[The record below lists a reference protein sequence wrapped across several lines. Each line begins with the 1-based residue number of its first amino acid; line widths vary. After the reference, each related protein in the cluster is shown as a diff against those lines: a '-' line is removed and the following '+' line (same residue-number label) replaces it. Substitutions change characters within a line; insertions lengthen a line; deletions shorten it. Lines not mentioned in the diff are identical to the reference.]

1 MEHPEETVEGVKNK
15 LLIVLFA
22 LCFITV
28 VVLCA
33 TAISMPEEVKTV
45 DKYFICS
52 YEKLAEDYLLLV
64 YTKNGEAFYPHFSNI
79 RQVISFMNHLKTL
92 GDVNNN
98 GYEIGA
104 YLDKDK

>member
-15 LLIVLFA
+15 LLIAMFA

-33 TAISMPEEVKTV
+33 KTLSEPKKGT
-45 DKYFICS
+45 DLYFICS
-52 YEKLAEDYLLLV
+52 YEKIAEDYFILV